1 MRELIPENLRKYI
14 KWYDYFWLL
23 IPIAG
28 ISAFALVVY
37 SRSWPERE
45 AEIERRRREL

>member
-1 MRELIPENLRKYI
+1 MFTSEESKYV

-28 ISAFALVVY
+28 IAMFVAVVTNRVKK
-37 SRSWPERE
+37 ST
-45 AEIERRRREL
+45 

>member
-1 MRELIPENLRKYI
+1 MLFTDEESKHV

-28 ISAFALVVY
+28 IAMFVVTDRARSAK
-37 SRSWPERE
+37 
-45 AEIERRRREL
+45 